1 MVSPI
6 VEVLPALVSPFLK
19 AVIGAID
26 NSRYKSAKAEA
37 ISALELALLWE
48 TIGKGNAEKAL
59 ELARE
64 NSDLARTNS
73 ELVRENSD
81 LRGTIDTL
89 QNLINKMRQDIAA
102 MQKEANNEEYH
113 Y

>member
-1 MVSPI
+1 MANVI
-6 VEVLPALVSPFLK
+6 TALPALLSPLIQAAMDAYKEGHEHALK
-19 AVIGAID
+19 AHLIAAED
-26 NSRYKSAKAEA
+26 QAK
-37 ISALELALLWE
+37 LWE
-48 TIGKGNAEKAL
+48 TVGKGNAEKAL